1 MTVEQKTTV
10 QFDILLAI
18 NGEDSY
24 GRGGV
29 FHPLASVGSSH
40 NRLTSAEENEEAL
53 LLGCPP
59 IGLLD
64 RRILGSTVASRPRK
78 VHVLCSFRGSR
89 PDTCRARLTTKPK
102 RFWRLSF
109 LACSTSQVD
118 VPCQYSNATHGS
130 ASATRA
136 SSLSC
141 TKAISKTS

>member
-64 RRILGSTVASRPRK
+64 RRILGLQKSKPYIPGLK
-78 VHVLCSFRGSR
+78 WRGF
-89 PDTCRARLTTKPK
+89 TA
-102 RFWRLSF
+102 
-109 LACSTSQVD
+109 
-118 VPCQYSNATHGS
+118 
-130 ASATRA
+130 
-136 SSLSC
+136 
-141 TKAISKTS
+141 